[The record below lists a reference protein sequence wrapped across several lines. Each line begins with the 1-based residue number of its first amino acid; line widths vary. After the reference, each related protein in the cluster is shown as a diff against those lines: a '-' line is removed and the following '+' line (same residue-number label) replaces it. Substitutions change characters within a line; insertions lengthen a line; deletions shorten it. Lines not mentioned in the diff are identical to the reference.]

1 MYLTIACLCLLTSVK
16 HVASKRWWEARIH
29 GLIRRMKLP
38 LEIFIG
44 LRYTRA
50 KRRNHFISFISMISM
65 LGVALGVMALIVV
78 LSVMNGFENELRGRI
93 LGMVSH
99 ITVSG
104 FGGPL
109 QDWQPLRR
117 QAMEHPDVIAGAPYI
132 EAEAMISNLSSV
144 SGALIRGIDPG
155 YETAVSEIHENMQF
169 GELTDLVAGEY
180 GIVLGSG
187 LANTLDVVP
196 GDRVTMVTP
205 QATASPLGFLP
216 RLRRFKVVGIFEIG
230 VYEYDRSSAII
241 HYQDASKLFRL
252 DGGVS
257 GLRLKLNDLDLAPQV
272 RQDLKQSIGL
282 QYWVSDW
289 TLRHSNY
296 FQAVRTE
303 KTVMFVILSLIV
315 AVAAF
320 NIVSTLVMVVT
331 DKQADIAIL
340 RTLGMSPLSVMWVF
354 MVQGTLIGLIGT
366 LLGLGSGILIASYI
380 DVIVPALEQFFQTQ
394 FLPRGVYPIT
404 ELPAEMKRADVIKIG
419 LLSFGISII
428 ATLYPALRASRTRPA
443 EALSYE

>member
-1 MYLTIACLCLLTSVK
+1 MNF
-16 HVASKRWWEARIH
+16 
-29 GLIRRMKLP
+29 P
-38 LEIFIG
+38 LEIFVG

-50 KRRNHFISFISMISM
+50 KRRNHFISFISLISM
-65 LGVALGVMALIVV
+65 LGIALGVMALIVV

-99 ITVSG
+99 VTVSSYR
-104 FGGPL
+104 GPL
-109 QDWQPLRR
+109 KDWQTLREETM
-117 QAMEHPDVIAGAPYI
+117 QHAEVIGGAPYI

-144 SGALIRGIDPG
+144 SGALVRGIDPRH
-155 YETAVSEIHENMQF
+155 EPEVSEIHRHMEF
-169 GELTDLVAGEY
+169 GSLNDLADGEY

-187 LANTLDVVP
+187 LANSLDVVP
-196 GDRVTMVTP
+196 GDRITMVTP
-205 QATASPLGFLP
+205 QATASPMGFLP

-230 VYEYDRSSAII
+230 VYEYDRSSALI
-241 HYQDASKLFRL
+241 HYQDASRLFRL
-252 DGGVS
+252 DGGVT
-257 GLRLKLNDLDLAPQV
+257 GIRLKLEDLDLAPLV
-272 RQDLKQSIGL
+272 RHDLKQEIGL
-282 QYWVSDW
+282 KYWVSDW

-296 FQAVRTE
+296 FKAVRTE
-303 KTVMFVILSLIV
+303 KTVMFIILSLIV

-340 RTLGMSPLSVMWVF
+340 RTLGMSPLSIMWVF

-366 LLGLGSGILIASYI
+366 LIGLVSGVVVASHI

-404 ELPAEMKRADVIKIG
+404 DLPSEMKQSDIIRIT
-419 LLSFGISII
+419 LLSFGVSVV

>member
-1 MYLTIACLCLLTSVK
+1 M
-16 HVASKRWWEARIH
+16 
-29 GLIRRMKLP
+29 P
-38 LEIFIG
+38 LEVFVG

-50 KRRNHFISFISMISM
+50 KRRNHFISFITMISM
-65 LGVALGVMALIVV
+65 LGIALGVMALIVV
-78 LSVMNGFENELRGRI
+78 LSVMNGFEKELRERI

-99 ITVSG
+99 VTVSS
-104 FGGPL
+104 FRGPL
-109 QDWQPLRR
+109 QDWENLREETL
-117 QAMEHPDVIAGAPYI
+117 EHPAVIGGAPYT

-144 SGALIRGIDPG
+144 SGALIRGIDPE
-155 YETAVSEIHENMQF
+155 YETGVSEIHENMEF
-169 GELTDLVAGEY
+169 GELSDLVAGDY
-180 GIVLGSG
+180 GIILGSG

-196 GDRVTMVTP
+196 GDRVTMITP
-205 QATASPLGFLP
+205 QATSSPLGFLP

-241 HYQDASKLFRL
+241 HYEDASRLFRL

-257 GLRLKLNDLDLAPQV
+257 GLRLKLDDLDLAPQV

-282 QYWVSDW
+282 EYWVSDW

-296 FQAVRTE
+296 FKAVRTE
-303 KTVMFVILSLIV
+303 KTVMFIILSLIV

-331 DKQADIAIL
+331 DKQSDIAIL
-340 RTLGMSPLSVMWVF
+340 RTLGMSPLSIMWVF

-366 LLGLGSGILIASYI
+366 LLGLVSGVVVASHI

-404 ELPAEMKRADVIKIG
+404 DLPAEMKQSDIIKIA
-419 LLSFGISII
+419 LLSFGISIV
-428 ATLYPALRASRTRPA
+428 ATLYPALRASKTRPA

>member
-1 MYLTIACLCLLTSVK
+1 
-16 HVASKRWWEARIH
+16 
-29 GLIRRMKLP
+29 MKMP
-38 LEIFIG
+38 LEVFVG

-50 KRRNHFISFISMISM
+50 KRRNHFISFITMISM
-65 LGVALGVMALIVV
+65 LGITLGVMALIVV

-99 ITVSG
+99 VTVSS
-104 FGGPL
+104 FRGPL
-109 QDWQPLRR
+109 QEWDNLRSETL
-117 QAMEHPDVIAGAPYI
+117 EHPEVIGAAPYT

-144 SGALIRGIDPG
+144 SGALIRGIDPE
-155 YETAVSEIHENMQF
+155 YETSVSEVHENMKF
-169 GELTDLVAGEY
+169 GELGDLVAGDY
-180 GIVLGSG
+180 GIILGSG

-205 QATASPLGFLP
+205 QATSSPLGFLP

-241 HYQDASKLFRL
+241 HHQDASRLFRL

-257 GLRLKLNDLDLAPQV
+257 GLRLKLEDLDLAPQV
-272 RQDLKQSIGL
+272 RQELKQSIGL
-282 QYWVSDW
+282 EYWVSDW

-296 FQAVRTE
+296 FKAVRTE
-303 KTVMFVILSLIV
+303 KTVMFIILSLIV

-340 RTLGMSPLSVMWVF
+340 RTLGMSPLSIMWVF

-366 LLGLGSGILIASYI
+366 LLGLVSGVVVASHI

-404 ELPAEMKRADVIKIG
+404 DLPSEMKQSDVIKIA
-419 LLSFGISII
+419 LLSFGLSIV

>member
-1 MYLTIACLCLLTSVK
+1 
-16 HVASKRWWEARIH
+16 
-29 GLIRRMKLP
+29 MKMP

-50 KRRNHFISFISMISM
+50 KRRNHFISFITMISM
-65 LGVALGVMALIVV
+65 LGIALGVMALIVV

-99 ITVSG
+99 VTISS
-104 FGGPL
+104 FRGPL
-109 QDWQPLRR
+109 QDWENLRA
-117 QAMEHPDVIAGAPYI
+117 QTLEHPSVIGGAPYT
-132 EAEAMISNLSSV
+132 ESEAMISNLSSV
-144 SGALIRGIDPG
+144 SGALIRGIDPE
-155 YETAVSEIHENMQF
+155 YETSVSEIHENMEF
-169 GELTDLVAGEY
+169 GALSDLVAGEY
-180 GIVLGSG
+180 GIILGSG
-187 LANTLDVVP
+187 LANQLDVVP

-252 DGGVS
+252 EGGVS
-257 GLRLKLNDLDLAPQV
+257 GLRLKLDDLDLAPLV
-272 RQDLKQSIGL
+272 RHDLKQSIGL
-282 QYWVSDW
+282 EYWVSDW

-296 FQAVRTE
+296 FKAVRTE
-303 KTVMFVILSLIV
+303 KTVMFIILSLIV

-340 RTLGMSPLSVMWVF
+340 RTLGMSPMSIMGVF

-366 LLGLGSGILIASYI
+366 LMGLCSGVVIASQI
-380 DVIVPALEQFFQTQ
+380 DVIVPALEQFFHTQ

-404 ELPAEMKRADVIKIG
+404 DLPSEMKPADVIKIT
-419 LLSFGISII
+419 LLSFGISIV
-428 ATLYPALRASRTRPA
+428 ATLYPALRASKTRPA

>member
-1 MYLTIACLCLLTSVK
+1 
-16 HVASKRWWEARIH
+16 
-29 GLIRRMKLP
+29 MKLP

-50 KRRNHFISFISMISM
+50 KRRNHFISFISLISM
-65 LGVALGVMALIVV
+65 LGITLGVMALIVV

-99 ITVSG
+99 VTVYS
-104 FGGPL
+104 FAGPL
-109 QDWQPLRR
+109 QDWESLREKTLENP
-117 QAMEHPDVIAGAPYI
+117 AVIGGAPYI
-132 EAEAMISNLSSV
+132 EAEAMLSNLSSV

-155 YETAVSEIHENMQF
+155 YEDQVSDIHQHMQF
-169 GELTDLVAGEY
+169 GALTDLVAGEY
-180 GIVLGSG
+180 GVVLGSG
-187 LANTLDVVP
+187 LANSLDVVP
-196 GDRVTMVTP
+196 GDRITMITP

-230 VYEYDRSSAII
+230 VYEYDRSSALI
-241 HYQDASKLFRL
+241 HRDDASRLFRL
-252 DGGVS
+252 DGGVN
-257 GLRLKLNDLDLAPQV
+257 GLRLKLEDLDLAPLV
-272 RQDLKQSIGL
+272 RHELKQLIGPE
-282 QYWVSDW
+282 YWVSDW

-296 FQAVRTE
+296 FKAVRTE
-303 KTVMFVILSLIV
+303 KTVMFIILSLIV

-340 RTLGMSPLSVMWVF
+340 RTLGMSPSSIMWVF

-366 LLGLGSGILIASYI
+366 LLGLVSGVIVASHV
-380 DVIVPALEQFFQTQ
+380 DVIVPALEHFFKTQ

-404 ELPAEMKRADVIKIG
+404 DLPSEMKQSDIVKIA
-419 LLSFGISII
+419 LLSFTLSVI
-428 ATLYPALRASRTRPA
+428 ATLYPALRASKTRPA
-443 EALSYE
+443 AALRYE

>member
-1 MYLTIACLCLLTSVK
+1 MNF
-16 HVASKRWWEARIH
+16 
-29 GLIRRMKLP
+29 P
-38 LEIFIG
+38 LEIFVG

-50 KRRNHFISFISMISM
+50 KRRNHFISFISLISM
-65 LGVALGVMALIVV
+65 FGIALGVMALIVV

-99 ITVSG
+99 VTVSS
-104 FGGPL
+104 FRGPL
-109 QDWQPLRR
+109 QEWETLREEAL
-117 QAMEHPDVIAGAPYI
+117 QHPEVIGGAPYI

-144 SGALIRGIDPG
+144 SGALIRGIDPLH
-155 YETAVSEIHENMQF
+155 EDEVSEINQNMEF
-169 GELTDLVAGEY
+169 GELGDLVAGEY

-187 LANTLDVVP
+187 LANSLDVVP

-205 QATASPLGFLP
+205 QATASPMGFLP
-216 RLRRFKVVGIFEIG
+216 RLRRFEVVGIFEIG
-230 VYEYDRSSAII
+230 VYEYDRSSALI
-241 HYQDASKLFRL
+241 HYQDASKLFRF

-257 GLRLKLNDLDLAPQV
+257 GIRLKLDDLDMAPLV
-272 RQDLKQSIGL
+272 RHDLKQQLDL

-296 FQAVRTE
+296 FKAVRTE
-303 KTVMFVILSLIV
+303 KTVMFIILSLIV

-340 RTLGMSPLSVMWVF
+340 RTLGMSPLSIMWIF

-366 LLGLGSGILIASYI
+366 LFGLLSGIVVASHI

-404 ELPAEMKRADVIKIG
+404 DLPSEMKQSDIIKIT
-419 LLSFGISII
+419 LLSFGVSVV
-428 ATLYPALRASRTRPA
+428 ATLYPALRASKTRPA

>member
-1 MYLTIACLCLLTSVK
+1 MSQQQ
-16 HVASKRWWEARIH
+16 WWEVHIH
-29 GLIRRMKLP
+29 ALIRRMKMP
-38 LEIFIG
+38 LEVFVG

-50 KRRNHFISFISMISM
+50 KRRNHFISFITMISM
-65 LGVALGVMALIVV
+65 LGIALGVMALIVV

-99 ITVSG
+99 VTVSS
-104 FGGPL
+104 FRGPL
-109 QDWQPLRR
+109 QEWQSLREETL
-117 QAMEHPDVIAGAPYI
+117 EHPAVIGGAPYT

-144 SGALIRGIDPG
+144 SGALIRGIDPEL
-155 YETAVSEIHENMQF
+155 ETGVSEIHENMEF
-169 GELTDLVAGEY
+169 GELGDLVAGDY
-180 GIVLGSG
+180 GIILGSG

-205 QATASPLGFLP
+205 QATSSPLGFLP

-241 HYQDASKLFRL
+241 HYADASRLFRL

-257 GLRLKLNDLDLAPQV
+257 GLRLKLDDLDLAPQV

-282 QYWVSDW
+282 EYWVSDW

-296 FQAVRTE
+296 FKAVQTE
-303 KTVMFVILSLIV
+303 KTVMFIILSLIV

-331 DKQADIAIL
+331 DKQSDIAIL
-340 RTLGMSPLSVMWVF
+340 RTLGMSPLSIMWVF

-366 LLGLGSGILIASYI
+366 LLGLVSGIVVASHI

-404 ELPAEMKRADVIKIG
+404 DLPAEMKQSDIIKIA
-419 LLSFGISII
+419 LLSFGISIV
-428 ATLYPALRASRTRPA
+428 ATLYPALRASKTRPA

>member
-1 MYLTIACLCLLTSVK
+1 MN
-16 HVASKRWWEARIH
+16 
-29 GLIRRMKLP
+29 LP
-38 LEIFIG
+38 LEIFVG

-50 KRRNHFISFISMISM
+50 KRRNHFISFISLISM
-65 LGVALGVMALIVV
+65 LGIALGVMALIVV
-78 LSVMNGFENELRGRI
+78 LSVMNGFEKELRGRI

-99 ITVSG
+99 VTISS
-104 FGGPL
+104 FRGPL
-109 QDWQPLRR
+109 DDWQNLRE
-117 QAMEHPDVIAGAPYI
+117 QALANPDVIGAAPYI

-144 SGALIRGIDPG
+144 SGALVRGIDP
-155 YETAVSEIHENMQF
+155 EHEVEVSEIHRHMRF
-169 GELTDLVAGEY
+169 GELGDLVAGEY

-216 RLRRFKVVGIFEIG
+216 RLRRFKVVGVFEIG
-230 VYEYDRSSAII
+230 VYEYDRSSALI
-241 HYQDASKLFRL
+241 HYLDASRLFRL
-252 DGGVS
+252 EGGVN
-257 GLRLKLNDLDLAPQV
+257 GLRLKLDDLDLAPAV
-272 RQDLKQSIGL
+272 RQQLKQQIGL

-296 FQAVRTE
+296 FKAVRTE
-303 KTVMFVILSLIV
+303 KTVMFIILSLIV

-340 RTLGMSPLSVMWVF
+340 RTLGMSPASIMWVF

-366 LLGLGSGILIASYI
+366 LAGLASGVVVASHI
-380 DVIVPALEQFFQTQ
+380 DVIVPALEQFFHTQ

-404 ELPAEMKRADVIKIG
+404 DLPSEMKQSDIVRIT
-419 LLSFGISII
+419 LLSFGISVV
-428 ATLYPALRASRTRPA
+428 ATLYPALRASKTRPA
-443 EALSYE
+443 QALSYE

>member
-1 MYLTIACLCLLTSVK
+1 
-16 HVASKRWWEARIH
+16 
-29 GLIRRMKLP
+29 MKLP
-38 LEIFIG
+38 LEIFVG

-50 KRRNHFISFISMISM
+50 KRRNHFISFISAISM
-65 LGVALGVMALIVV
+65 LGIALGVMALIVV

-99 ITVSG
+99 VTVSS

-109 QDWQPLRR
+109 QGWQSLRD
-117 QAMEHPDVIAGAPYI
+117 QTMENPAVIAGAPYI

-144 SGALIRGIDPG
+144 SGALIRGIDPE
-155 YETAVSEIHENMQF
+155 YETGVSEIHENMEF

-180 GIVLGSG
+180 GIILGSG
-187 LANTLDVVP
+187 LANSLDVVP

-205 QATASPLGFLP
+205 QATSSPLGFLP

-230 VYEYDRSSAII
+230 VYEYDRSSALI
-241 HYQDASKLFRL
+241 HYQDASRLFRL
-252 DGGVS
+252 DGGVT
-257 GLRLKLNDLDLAPQV
+257 GLRLKLNDLDLAPRV
-272 RQDLKQSIGL
+272 RQELKQTVGFE
-282 QYWVSDW
+282 YWVSDW

-296 FQAVRTE
+296 FKAVRTE
-303 KTVMFVILSLIV
+303 KTVMFIILSLIV

-366 LLGLGSGILIASYI
+366 LLGLAAGVTVALQI
-380 DVIVPALEQFFQTQ
+380 DVIIPALEQFFQTQ

-404 ELPAEMKRADVIKIG
+404 DLPSEMKQADVIKIT
-419 LLSFGISII
+419 LLSFGVSVL
-428 ATLYPALRASRTRPA
+428 ATLYPALRASKTRPA

>member
-1 MYLTIACLCLLTSVK
+1 
-16 HVASKRWWEARIH
+16 
-29 GLIRRMKLP
+29 MKLP
-38 LEIFIG
+38 LEIFVG

-50 KRRNHFISFISMISM
+50 KRRNHFISFISAISM
-65 LGVALGVMALIVV
+65 LGIALGVMALIVV

-99 ITVSG
+99 VTVSS

-109 QDWQPLRR
+109 HGWQSLRD
-117 QAMEHPDVIAGAPYI
+117 QTMENPAVIAGAPYI

-144 SGALIRGIDPG
+144 SGALIRGIDPE
-155 YETAVSEIHENMQF
+155 YETGVSEIHENMEF

-180 GIVLGSG
+180 GIILGSG
-187 LANTLDVVP
+187 LANSLDVVP

-205 QATASPLGFLP
+205 QATSSPLGFLP

-230 VYEYDRSSAII
+230 VYEYDRSSALI
-241 HYQDASKLFRL
+241 HYQDASRLFRL
-252 DGGVS
+252 DGGVT
-257 GLRLKLNDLDLAPQV
+257 GLRLKLDDLDLAPRV
-272 RQDLKQSIGL
+272 RQELKQTVGFE
-282 QYWVSDW
+282 YWVSDW

-296 FQAVRTE
+296 FKAVRTE
-303 KTVMFVILSLIV
+303 KTVMFIILSLIV

-366 LLGLGSGILIASYI
+366 LLGLAAGVTVALQI

-404 ELPAEMKRADVIKIG
+404 DLPSEMKQADVIKIT
-419 LLSFGISII
+419 LLSFGVSVL
-428 ATLYPALRASRTRPA
+428 ATLYPALRASKTRPA

>member
-1 MYLTIACLCLLTSVK
+1 
-16 HVASKRWWEARIH
+16 
-29 GLIRRMKLP
+29 MKLP
-38 LEIFIG
+38 LEIFVG

-50 KRRNHFISFISMISM
+50 KRRNHFISFISAISM
-65 LGVALGVMALIVV
+65 LGIALGVMALIVV

-99 ITVSG
+99 VTVSS
-104 FGGPL
+104 FGGPM
-109 QDWQPLRR
+109 QDWQSLRD
-117 QAMEHPDVIAGAPYI
+117 QTMKHPAVIGGAPYI

-144 SGALIRGIDPG
+144 SGALIRGIDPE
-155 YETAVSEIHENMQF
+155 YESGVSEIHENMEF
-169 GELTDLVAGEY
+169 GALTDLVAGEY

-187 LANTLDVVP
+187 LANSLDVVP

-205 QATASPLGFLP
+205 QATSSPLGFLP

-230 VYEYDRSSAII
+230 VYEYDRSSALI
-241 HYQDASKLFRL
+241 HYRDASRLFRL
-252 DGGVS
+252 DGGVT
-257 GLRLKLNDLDLAPQV
+257 GLRLKLDDLDLAPLV
-272 RQDLKQSIGL
+272 REELKQNIGL
-282 QYWVSDW
+282 KYWVSDW

-296 FQAVRTE
+296 FKAVRTE
-303 KTVMFVILSLIV
+303 KAVMFIILSLIV

-320 NIVSTLVMVVT
+320 NIVSTLMMVVT

-366 LLGLGSGILIASYI
+366 LLGLVSGVAVASNI
-380 DVIVPALEQFFQTQ
+380 DVIIPALEQFFQTQ

-404 ELPAEMKRADVIKIG
+404 DLPSEMKQADIIKIS
-419 LLSFGISII
+419 LLSFGISVI
-428 ATLYPALRASRTRPA
+428 ATLYPALRASKTRPA

>member
-1 MYLTIACLCLLTSVK
+1 MNF
-16 HVASKRWWEARIH
+16 
-29 GLIRRMKLP
+29 P
-38 LEIFIG
+38 LEIFVG

-50 KRRNHFISFISMISM
+50 KRRNHFISFISLISM
-65 LGVALGVMALIVV
+65 FGIALGVMALIVV

-99 ITVSG
+99 VTVSS
-104 FGGPL
+104 FRGPL
-109 QDWQPLRR
+109 QEWETLREEAL
-117 QAMEHPDVIAGAPYI
+117 QHPEVIGGAPYI

-144 SGALIRGIDPG
+144 SGALIRGIDPLH
-155 YETAVSEIHENMQF
+155 EDEVSEINQNMEF
-169 GELTDLVAGEY
+169 GELGDLVAGEY

-187 LANTLDVVP
+187 LANSLDVVP

-205 QATASPLGFLP
+205 QATASPMGFLP
-216 RLRRFKVVGIFEIG
+216 RLRRFEVVGIFEIG
-230 VYEYDRSSAII
+230 VYEYDRSSALI

-257 GLRLKLNDLDLAPQV
+257 GIRLKLDDLDMAPLV
-272 RQDLKQSIGL
+272 RHDLKQQLDL

-296 FQAVRTE
+296 FKAVRTE
-303 KTVMFVILSLIV
+303 KTVMFIILSLIV

-340 RTLGMSPLSVMWVF
+340 RTLGMSPLSIMWVF

-366 LLGLGSGILIASYI
+366 LFGLLSGIVVASHI

-404 ELPAEMKRADVIKIG
+404 DLPSEMKQSDIIKIT
-419 LLSFGISII
+419 LLSFGVSVV
-428 ATLYPALRASRTRPA
+428 ATLYPALRASKTRPA

>member
-1 MYLTIACLCLLTSVK
+1 MSQQQ
-16 HVASKRWWEARIH
+16 WWEVHIH
-29 GLIRRMKLP
+29 GLIRRMKMP
-38 LEIFIG
+38 LEVFVG

-50 KRRNHFISFISMISM
+50 KRRNHFISFITMISM
-65 LGVALGVMALIVV
+65 LGIALGVMALIVV
-78 LSVMNGFENELRGRI
+78 LSVMNGFEKELRGRI

-99 ITVSG
+99 VTVSS
-104 FGGPL
+104 FRGPL
-109 QDWQPLRR
+109 QDWQSLREETL
-117 QAMEHPDVIAGAPYI
+117 EHPAVIGGAPYT

-144 SGALIRGIDPG
+144 SGALIRGIDPE
-155 YETAVSEIHENMQF
+155 YETGVSEIHENMTF
-169 GELTDLVAGEY
+169 GELSDLVAGDY
-180 GIVLGSG
+180 GIILGSG

-205 QATASPLGFLP
+205 QATSSPLGFLP

-241 HYQDASKLFRL
+241 HYEDASRLFRL

-257 GLRLKLNDLDLAPQV
+257 GLRLKLDDLDLAPQV

-282 QYWVSDW
+282 EYWVSDW

-296 FQAVRTE
+296 FKAVRTE
-303 KTVMFVILSLIV
+303 KTVMFIILSLIV

-331 DKQADIAIL
+331 DKQSDIAIL
-340 RTLGMSPLSVMWVF
+340 RTLGMSPLSIMWVF

-366 LLGLGSGILIASYI
+366 LLGLVSGIVVASHI

-404 ELPAEMKRADVIKIG
+404 DLPAEMKQSDIIKIA

-428 ATLYPALRASRTRPA
+428 ATLYPAFRASKTRPA